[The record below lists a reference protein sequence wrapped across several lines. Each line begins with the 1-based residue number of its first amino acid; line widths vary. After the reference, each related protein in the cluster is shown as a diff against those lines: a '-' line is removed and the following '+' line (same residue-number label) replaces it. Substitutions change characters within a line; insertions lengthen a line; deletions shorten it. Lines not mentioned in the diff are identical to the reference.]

1 MHSAVSA
8 VFWMDIVV
16 SLGNSTTEC
25 DCVEPTTVHLLSERG
40 RERERV
46 GEGGVGRRGERGRG
60 KRERGR
66 EKEREGM
73 HGAWH
78 QVIFVQQSQKPP
90 ARQT

>member
-46 GEGGVGRRGERGRG
+46 GEGGER
-60 KRERGR
+60 
-66 EKEREGM
+66 EREGEKKREKGCM
-73 HGAWH
+73 VRGT
-78 QVIFVQQSQKPP
+78 K
-90 ARQT
+90 